1 MVEIKKRRSASSL
14 LVQDKAERLDDGRLA
29 RIVLSEQDIHA
40 RPELHGLV
48 GEAPVITD
56 MNSRQVHNVPQDN
69 TRILYT

>member
-1 MVEIKKRRSASSL
+1 VVEIKKRWSASSL